1 MAELSAADRALL
13 QAAQDR
19 ARARMSGRTIDETGR
34 DVVRLPKLLTI
45 ADSVATMSGSGGR
58 QDATQQQ
65 GQDGRAAAATP
76 PVGTIGSRDFYSCG
90 GITEGGMGKA
100 VQKFQTLVA
109 ADCGG
114 LTGTNEDGKTVSID
128 PIAFGTIFQLVWP
141 VLQSWLQKCR
151 ERRQQQDQT
160 PQQHVAAIVANPA
173 ERNKAIQ
180 GMQTRILKVCE
191 DGRKAERKRARQTGL
206 PADVGR
212 FSMDFDSAW
221 RMADKTLT
229 KAATMPAKDAAA
241 LCAECGVT

>member
-1 MAELSAADRALL
+1 VGKALSKF
-13 QAAQDR
+13 QAA
-19 ARARMSGRTIDETGR
+19 
-34 DVVRLPKLLTI
+34 
-45 ADSVATMSGSGGR
+45 
-58 QDATQQQ
+58 
-65 GQDGRAAAATP
+65 
-76 PVGTIGSRDFYSCG
+76 
-90 GITEGGMGKA
+90 
-100 VQKFQTLVA
+100 VQ

-114 LTGTNEDGKTVSID
+114 LTGTNEDGKTVSFD

-141 VLQSWLQKCR
+141 ALQAWLQRCR
-151 ERRQQQDQT
+151 ERRQQRQDQQDT
-160 PQQHVAAIVANPA
+160 PQQHVAAIVANSA

-180 GMQTRILKVCE
+180 GMQSRILKVCE
-191 DGRKAERKRARQTGL
+191 DGRKAERKRAQKTGI

>member
-1 MAELSAADRALL
+1 
-13 QAAQDR
+13 
-19 ARARMSGRTIDETGR
+19 
-34 DVVRLPKLLTI
+34 
-45 ADSVATMSGSGGR
+45 
-58 QDATQQQ
+58 
-65 GQDGRAAAATP
+65 
-76 PVGTIGSRDFYSCG
+76 
-90 GITEGGMGKA
+90 MGKA
-100 VQKFQTLVA
+100 VQKFQALVA

-114 LTGTNEDGKTVSID
+114 LTGTNEDGKTVSFD
-128 PIAFGTIFQLVWP
+128 PIAFGTIFQIVMP
-141 VLQSWLQKCR
+141 VLQAWLQRCR

-180 GMQTRILKVCE
+180 GMQTRILKVCA
-191 DGRKAERKRARQTGL
+191 DGRKAERKRAQKTGL

-241 LCAECGVT
+241 LCAECGIT